1 VHTSRLHVILEF
13 NAFEFICITC
23 SQTVCCICMHA
34 SMEKDNTPLGD
45 DGDLMVSDALSTLKP
60 SGKNTML
67 KIDPYTQSKTQS
79 NQKHTENFMREFGG
93 VSWFEICQSGTKF
106 TCLERKNT
114 ILLSVFFFL
123 EHQLLWEL
131 DFYTTLVKG
140 QNFPLCLCNFCKF
153 PPEIRKVGEK
163 YKEMEVIL
171 PNSDRK
177 MTRNMLNYS
186 IRTKK
191 NVHGRFSVG

>member
-1 VHTSRLHVILEF
+1 MYYVFTNCVLHLHACFDGKRQYTAWWWWGPDGLRCAV
-13 NAFEFICITC
+13 NP
-23 SQTVCCICMHA
+23 QTF
-34 SMEKDNTPLGD
+34 
-45 DGDLMVSDALSTLKP
+45 
-60 SGKNTML
+60 GKKHYAK